1 MKLYSLKLDASWRP
15 IEIIDCYKA
24 FSMCRSGRAN
34 VVEDYDV
41 KAHGNSMFPAVIVL
55 KSYVRK
61 HDFVLKCNRRN
72 VYARDNYTCQ
82 YCSYKAKNRM
92 ELTLDHVV
100 PKSRGGPK
108 TWDNIVSS
116 CHKCNTSKGARTPEE
131 ANMRLLTKPRRPRAT
146 FIDYYALK
154 KIPNEWSPYIYLS
167 RSKNE

>member
-15 IEIIDCYKA
+15 IEIIDSFKA

-41 KAHGNSMFPAVIVL
+41 RAHGITMFPAVIVL

-61 HDFVLKCNRRN
+61 HEFVLSCTRRN
-72 VYARDNYTCQ
+72 VYSRDNYTCQ
-82 YCSYKAKNRM
+82 YCSYVANSKF

-108 TWDNIVSS
+108 TWDNIVTS
-116 CHKCNTSKGARTPEE
+116 CHKCNTKKAARTPKE
-131 ANMRLLTKPRRPRAT
+131 AGMKLLKEPKRPKAT
-146 FIDYYALK
+146 FIDFYRMTNVPK
-154 KIPNEWSPYIYLS
+154 QWSPYIYLY
-167 RSKNE
+167 KEKK

>member
-15 IEIIDCYKA
+15 IEIITSFKA

-41 KAHGNSMFPAVIVL
+41 KAHGTAMFPAVIVL

-61 HDFVLKCNRRN
+61 HEFLLSCTRRN
-72 VYARDNYTCQ
+72 VYSRDDYTCQ
-82 YCSYKAKNRM
+82 YCSMKAISKFD
-92 ELTLDHVV
+92 LTLDHVL

-116 CHKCNTSKGARTPEE
+116 CHKCNEKKGARTPKE
-131 ANMRLLTKPRRPRAT
+131 AGMRLLKEPKRPKAT
-146 FIDYYALK
+146 FIDFYPIKYVPK
-154 KIPNEWSPYIYLS
+154 EWSPYIYLY
-167 RSKNE
+167 KEKK